1 MDSMIN
7 TIVKS
12 NLKKNK
18 LKNTMIIVT
27 ISLTTCLLISVSL
40 VIYNMMQNQ
49 KISTTKIYGNS
60 HGSYMELTPNQVE
73 KLRKHEG
80 IEIVGESSVEVGRN
94 EFNGSNLGLFYMDEK
109 TTELSSM
116 ELIEGRVPMKYN
128 EIALDKTII
137 SKLGY
142 HANLGNKINL
152 GYYDMNGNFVKNEFV
167 LTGILPK
174 DVKGD
179 INNSHNAIISK
190 DLIKKENYSN
200 KMRAIV
206 RVKNEE
212 KLSASSIKSK
222 IEEIGNDIGI
232 KKSNISFNDTYLLVM
247 KPDPII
253 ILGGILISLIIIF
266 SSALVIYN
274 IFYISIVIKI
284 KEFGKIKA
292 IGATNKQLR
301 SIIFREGTTL
311 SIISIPIGIVLGC
324 IISNIIINKL
334 IVSMDQVGIDFKMS
348 IKASLIILST
358 ILTLITTYIS
368 LLKPMKIVSKIAP
381 IEAMVYISN
390 DNIRDEIRKG
400 YENISVSKLSKANLI
415 RNKKRTVITIVS
427 LCLSG
432 VIIVA
437 TSNIIGSVDFEHM
450 ERKRMVGDF
459 QIRLKY
465 LGFDYE
471 NEKKSFLE
479 SNPLN
484 DELINQIKLLDG
496 VKRVDIIREVD
507 IKTPNIGEYKNE
519 SPEVEELDL
528 NMSGYDDGILEG
540 LKPFIVSGKLDINKL
555 KSGEEIILDSPTSS
569 GLGLVVGDSVTLIYT
584 ENNKR
589 VEKNVKIQAIV
600 ETSYGGSFI
609 TSSEII
615 QNTTV
620 NNYNALIGI
629 SAESSKKKD
638 VDKVLSSMF
647 SNYNNLYFE
656 SFEDKVESSQ
666 TLFFAIGSM
675 IYMLIGV
682 VGLISLLNL
691 GNTIITN
698 IIARKRE
705 IGMLQAIGMSDYQ
718 VLTML
723 KYEGAF
729 YTITSIIISG
739 IVGSLM
745 GYIGYKVMYLNGASY
760 MNYKLPLVTIIIISL
775 LVSMVQLGISK
786 FINVYFKKDSL
797 IDRIRYSE

>member
-18 LKNTMIIVT
+18 LKNIMSIIT

-49 KISTTKIYGNS
+49 KISTTQIYGNS

-73 KLRKHEG
+73 YLRKHED
-80 IEIVGESSVEVGRN
+80 IEMLGESSVEVGRN
-94 EFNGSNLGLFYMDEK
+94 EFDGSNLGLFYMDEN
-109 TTELSSM
+109 TTKLSSM
-116 ELIEGRVPMKYN
+116 DLIEGRIPTKYN
-128 EIALDKTII
+128 EIALDKTMI

-142 HANLGNKINL
+142 DAKLGNKINL
-152 GYYDMNGNFVKNEFV
+152 EYHDMNGNFVKNEFI

-179 INNSHNAIISK
+179 IKNSHNAIISK
-190 DLIKKENYSN
+190 ELIEKENYSN
-200 KMRAIV
+200 MMRAII
-206 RVKNEE
+206 RVENED
-212 KLSASSIKSK
+212 KLSANSIKSK
-222 IEEIGNDIGI
+222 IEEIGRSLGI
-232 KKSNISFNDTYLLVM
+232 EESNISFNDTYLLVM
-247 KPDPII
+247 KPDSII
-253 ILGGILISLIIIF
+253 ILTGILISIIIIF

-274 IFYISIVIKI
+274 IFYISIVSKI
-284 KEFGKIKA
+284 KEFGKLKA

-301 SIIFREGTTL
+301 SIIFREGTIL
-311 SIISIPIGIVLGC
+311 SVISIPIGIILGC

-334 IVSMDQVGIDFKMS
+334 IVSMDQVGIEFNMS
-348 IKASLIILST
+348 IKLSLVILSVM
-358 ILTLITTYIS
+358 LTLMTTYIS

-381 IEAMVYISN
+381 VEAIVYISN
-390 DNIRDEIRKG
+390 DNIKGECREG

-415 RNKKRTVITIVS
+415 RNKKRTVITLVS

-437 TSNIIGSVDFEHM
+437 TSNIIESVDFEHM

-484 DELINQIKLLDG
+484 DELINQIKSLDG
-496 VKRVDIIREVD
+496 VKRVDIIRD
-507 IKTPNIGEYKNE
+507 IDIRIPNRGEYKNE

-528 NMSGYDDGILEG
+528 NMSGYDDGILEE
-540 LKPFIVSGKLDINKL
+540 LEPFIVSGKLDINKL
-555 KSGEEIILDSPTSS
+555 KSGEEIILDSSTSR
-569 GLGLVVGDSVTLIYT
+569 GLGLVEGDSVTLIYT
-584 ENNKR
+584 ENNKS
-589 VEKNVKIQAIV
+589 VEKKVKIQAITQ
-600 ETSYGGSFI
+600 TSYGGAFI
-609 TSSEII
+609 TSSDII
-615 QNTTV
+615 PNSTV
-620 NNYNALIGI
+620 NSYNTLIGI
-629 SAESSKKKD
+629 NVEDSKKKD
-638 VDKVLSSMF
+638 IDKALSLMS
-647 SNYNNLYFE
+647 SSHNNLYFE

-666 TLFFAIGSM
+666 TLFLAIGSM
-675 IYMLIGV
+675 IYTLIGV
-682 VGLISLLNL
+682 VGIISLLNVV
-691 GNTIITN
+691 NTIITN

-718 VLTML
+718 VLNML

-729 YTITSIIISG
+729 YTVTSIIISG
-739 IVGSLM
+739 IVGSLI

-760 MNYKLPLVTIIIISL
+760 MNYKLPLITIIMMVL
-775 LVSMVQLGISK
+775 LVSIVQLGLSK
-786 FINVYFKKDSL
+786 FINAYFKKDSV